1 MLYIIKNSIILIIFL
16 SIGTGVCAQDSS
28 IVIKTGHIDS
38 SGLFKLLY
46 VPIAVPAGI
55 TKIEVKE
62 SYNESG
68 NPDKNV
74 LNMGIYDPRGY
85 TPANP
90 LGFRG
95 WSGGAKKEFFIQA
108 DQASTGYIPGKIQ
121 KGLWNILIY
130 PSTII
135 PAGIDW
141 KLEVKLIAG
150 KDNNEFKVSPTPKS
164 INNKPGWYRGD
175 LHTHT
180 LHSDGKRTQQELIDE
195 AKEKH
200 LDFIISTEHNTNSAN
215 ISWGLYNTENLLII
229 NGEEVT
235 STQYGHWNA
244 IGLNADTYIDWRFTP
259 EQNRIGQMI
268 SKVHNN
274 GGLSVIN
281 HPFFNVKYINS
292 FYYDADLFDCIEVWN
307 GTWNGLNDRALK
319 WWDEQ
324 LRQGKKKIAI
334 GASDTH
340 KKAGSPNYLGV
351 PQTVVYASGLS
362 KNAIIN
368 GIKQGKAYVTSM
380 DDMDINLSLTAESQ
394 NVGLGDTL
402 LLKAGQRFNILLR
415 VKNCPDTIVT
425 LHSALGILK
434 TIAIKTSD
442 ESINWKLNGDAPTF
456 LRVEVRNAQGDLLA
470 LTNPAWLNIN

>member
-1 MLYIIKNSIILIIFL
+1 MPFEI
-16 SIGTGVCAQDSS
+16 
-28 IVIKTGHIDS
+28 
-38 SGLFKLLY
+38 
-46 VPIAVPAGI
+46 PAGI
-55 TKIEVKE
+55 TKIQVKE
-62 SYNESG
+62 FYNESG

-85 TPANP
+85 TPGNP
-90 LGFRG
+90 EGFRG

-121 KGLWNILIY
+121 AGLWNILIY

-135 PAGIDW
+135 PAGMDW
-141 KLEVKLIAG
+141 KLEIKLISG
-150 KDNNEFKVSPTPKS
+150 KENSIFRVSPTPEF

-180 LHSDGKRTQQELIDE
+180 LNSDGKRTQQELIDE

-200 LDFIISTEHNTNSAN
+200 LDYIVSTEHNTNSAN
-215 ISWGLYNTENLLII
+215 LSWGRYNTENLLII

-235 STQYGHWNA
+235 STEYGHWNA

-268 SKVHNN
+268 SKVHHD

-307 GTWNGLNDRALK
+307 GTWNGLNNLALE
-319 WWDEQ
+319 WWDKQ
-324 LRQGKKKIAI
+324 LRMGKKKIAI

-340 KKAGSPNYLGV
+340 KKTGSPNNLGI

-362 KNAIIN
+362 KKAIIN
-368 GIKQGKAYVTSM
+368 GIRQGKVYVTSL
-380 DDMDINLSLTAESQ
+380 DGIDLDLSVATKDKNA
-394 NVGLGDTL
+394 GLGDTL
-402 LLKAGQRFNILLR
+402 LLSEGQNFNVLLKL
-415 VKNCPDTIVT
+415 KNCPNAIIT
-425 LHSALGILK
+425 LHSDSGLIK
-434 TIAIKTSD
+434 SYTVKTSN
-442 ESINWKLNGDAPTF
+442 ESMNWKLSGSAYRY
-456 LRVEVRNAQGDLLA
+456 LRVEVRTSKGDLLA
-470 LTNPAWLNIN
+470 FTNPVWLRNK